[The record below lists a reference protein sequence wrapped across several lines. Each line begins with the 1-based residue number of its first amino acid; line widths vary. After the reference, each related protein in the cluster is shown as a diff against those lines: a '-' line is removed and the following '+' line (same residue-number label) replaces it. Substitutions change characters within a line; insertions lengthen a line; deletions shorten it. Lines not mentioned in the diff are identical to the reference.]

1 MNQEWQEITLG
12 NKDSFVQLY
21 DAYYKPLFH
30 YGLKIRQDRELIK
43 ECLHILFC
51 ELWEKHSSLPPNI
64 QNPKF
69 YLFTWFKRIILK
81 NLPQQELGVE
91 VLTEEPIQDS
101 VETQQIEI
109 EQLLETHRKLELALA
124 NLTKKQRRFIQLRF
138 FENKSYE
145 EISQLENA
153 SVRTVYNVIYE
164 ALKNL
169 KGNFIYQSLFI
180 FIFSK

>member
-1 MNQEWQEITLG
+1 MNQEWRELTQG
-12 NKDSFVQLY
+12 NKDSFVRLY

-43 ECLHILFC
+43 DCLHMLFC
-51 ELWEKHSSLPPNI
+51 ELWEKRDSLPAEI
-64 QNPKF
+64 QHPKF
-69 YLFTWFKRIILK
+69 YLFTWLKRIILK
-81 NLPQQELGVE
+81 NLPKEESGIESITE
-91 VLTEEPIQDS
+91 VLIEDS
-101 VETQQIEI
+101 IEAQQIEI
-109 EQLLETHRKLELALA
+109 EQLIETHRKLETALA
-124 NLTKKQRRFIQLRF
+124 KLTRKQRRFIQLRF

-164 ALKNL
+164 SLKSL
-169 KGNFIYQSLFI
+169 KGSFLYQLLLI